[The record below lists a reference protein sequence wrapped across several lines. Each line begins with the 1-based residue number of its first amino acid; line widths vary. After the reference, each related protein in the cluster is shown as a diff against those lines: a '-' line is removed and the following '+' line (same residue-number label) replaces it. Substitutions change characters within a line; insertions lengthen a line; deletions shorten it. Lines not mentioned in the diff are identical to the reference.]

1 MMNVPVRLA
10 CLTPAVKTTSIVIIA
25 LVRLDMTDCNAKMVT
40 LSNTYMLTELQSTR
54 IRGIA
59 ILSTCTCYIMIYMTN
74 KCLFS

>member
-25 LVRLDMTDCNAKMVT
+25 LVELDMTDCNAKMVT

-54 IRGIA
+54 IRGIT

-74 KCLFS
+74 KCLF